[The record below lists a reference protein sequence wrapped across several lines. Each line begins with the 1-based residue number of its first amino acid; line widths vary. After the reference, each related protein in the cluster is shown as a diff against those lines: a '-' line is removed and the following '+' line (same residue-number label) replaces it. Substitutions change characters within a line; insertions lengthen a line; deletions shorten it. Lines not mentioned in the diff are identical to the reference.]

1 MRTLLTLSV
10 VAAALSASLAH
21 AADAV
26 STAASG
32 PAQGRAAAAE
42 RFKALDTNGD
52 GRISRAEAQAAPAL
66 AAHFDQIDANKD
78 GEITPK
84 EFRAY
89 HRALKDAKAAGGGT
103 TAAPAGAFA
112 KLDKNG
118 DGLLSRE
125 EVAGHPRLAADFD
138 TLDINHDGQLSPA
151 ELAAL
156 RKKP

>member
-1 MRTLLTLSV
+1 MRTLLALSV
-10 VAAALSASLAH
+10 ATVAFSATVAQ

-66 AAHFDQIDANKD
+66 AAHFDEIDANKD
-78 GEITPK
+78 GQITPQ
-84 EFRAY
+84 EFHAY
-89 HRALKDAKAAGGGT
+89 HRALKEAKASSGGAA
-103 TAAPAGAFA
+103 AAPAGAFA

-118 DGLLSRE
+118 DGMLSRE

-138 TLDINHDGQLSPA
+138 KLDINRDGQLSPA
-151 ELAAL
+151 ELAVL
-156 RKKP
+156 RQKP